1 MMKLYAG
8 LDVSDRLTH
17 ICIADAEGRPSADYG
32 GDYDDSAPISR
43 TDKNPVLQGRNL
55 VQAGRWPL
63 PLPPSTFGTSP
74 RLRSPSPMRAWTMFA
89 TFRAREG
96 GRP

>member
-63 PLPPSTFGTSP
+63 PLPARTTERRKDCGRSHRCAPGPCSP
-74 RLRSPSPMRAWTMFA
+74 RS
-89 TFRAREG
+89 
-96 GRP
+96 GRRKERP